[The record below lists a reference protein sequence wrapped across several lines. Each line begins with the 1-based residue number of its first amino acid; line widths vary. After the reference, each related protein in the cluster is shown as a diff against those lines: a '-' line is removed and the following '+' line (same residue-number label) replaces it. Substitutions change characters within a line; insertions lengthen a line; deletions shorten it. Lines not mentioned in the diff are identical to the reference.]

1 MRLIL
6 ASASRGR
13 KMLMEEWGVPFEVMV
28 SDVEEPLGGYGNPRT
43 FVQEVSFSK
52 AKAVADQVLDGV
64 IIAADTIGWM
74 DGKPLLKPENRAH
87 ALEMIRTMQGQTHE
101 LWTGMVVWH
110 RPNNQIV
117 MIQEQS
123 LVRMAKL
130 SEAQIEVYLDTRI
143 WQGCS
148 GAYAIQRP
156 CDPLMEVLSGTVEN
170 VIGLPIQTLQ
180 ALLGQQLQKRLG

>member
-28 SDVEEPLGGYGNPRT
+28 SNVEEPIGGFDNPRT

-52 AKAVADQVLDGV
+52 AKAVADQISDGV

-74 DGKPLLKPENRAH
+74 SGKPLLKPENRAH
-87 ALEMIRTMQGQTHE
+87 AFEMIRAMQGQTHE

-110 RPNNQIV
+110 KPNNQIV
-117 MIQEQS
+117 MVQEQS
-123 LVRMAKL
+123 LVRMANL
-130 SEAQIEVYLDTRI
+130 AEAQIEEYLDTRI

-148 GAYAIQRP
+148 GAYAVQRP
-156 CDPLMEVLSGTVEN
+156 KDPLMEVLSGTVEN
-170 VIGLPIQTLQ
+170 VIGLPIQTLK
-180 ALLGQQLQKRLG
+180 ALLGLQLH